1 MMNNTQEFANEF
13 ATDENQNENDQNVT
27 TQETQEETNST
38 RSFGTVDIW
47 KIRRSAKKFKIH
59 SRIPRL

>member
-27 TQETQEETNST
+27 TQQNQEETNST
-38 RSFGTVDIW
+38 RSFGMVDIW

-59 SRIPRL
+59 SRMPRI

>member
-13 ATDENQNENDQNVT
+13 ATDETLQENDENQT
-27 TQETQEETNST
+27 TQQNQEETNST
-38 RSFGTVDIW
+38 RSFGMIDIW

>member
-13 ATDENQNENDQNVT
+13 ATDETQTVNEENQT
-27 TQETQEETNST
+27 TQQNQEETTST
-38 RSFGTVDIW
+38 RSFGMVDIW

-59 SRIPRL
+59 SRMPRL

>member
-1 MMNNTQEFANEF
+1 MNNTQEFANEF
-13 ATDENQNENDQNVT
+13 ATDENQNVNDENQT
-27 TQETQEETNST
+27 TQQTQEQTNST
-38 RSFGTVDIW
+38 RSFGMVDIW

>member
-1 MMNNTQEFANEF
+1 MMNNTQEYANEF
-13 ATDENQNENDQNVT
+13 ASHENQNENNENLT
-27 TQETQEETNST
+27 TQQPEEQTNAT
-38 RSFGTVDIW
+38 RSFGMVDIW

>member
-1 MMNNTQEFANEF
+1 MMNNTQAFANEF
-13 ATDENQNENDQNVT
+13 ATNETLQVNDENQT
-27 TQETQEETNST
+27 TQQNQETTNST
-38 RSFGTVDIW
+38 RSFGMIDIW

>member
-27 TQETQEETNST
+27 TQQNQEETNST
-38 RSFGTVDIW
+38 RSFGMVDIW